1 MTTTLICDCNQTMP
15 LEPKTL
21 GAALAEPLPLHSTLC
36 RREAPAFQRAI
47 RSGDEVV
54 VACTQERKLFT
65 ELAEQTEGATS
76 PIRFVNIRET
86 GGWSR
91 DAKNASPKIAA
102 LLAVAHLPEPDPVS
116 TVSYASQGRLLIVGP
131 LDEAEKAA
139 ALVGDTLQVS
149 IFSTGPGA
157 AGGGQE
163 RRWPVMA
170 GRIASLQ
177 GWLGAFSLKW
187 TRDNPI
193 DLDLC
198 TRCNA
203 CLSACPEQAIGLDYQ
218 IDLAKCTSHRDCE
231 KACSVAGAINFS
243 RAPEALDAGFDL
255 VLDLGATALID
266 WHAPPQGYFHLAGGL
281 AHAEGLSTLLRLRE
295 LVGEFEKPK
304 FFDYKQKICAHSRN
318 EVVGCNACVEVCSA
332 HAISSDKARQ
342 RIVVNPQ
349 LCVGCGAC
357 TTVCPTGALGYTYP
371 RTPDQGRKLRT
382 LLSTYLG
389 AGGRDATVLLHN
401 EEGGQALVER
411 LGREAQLGRG
421 KRDGLGG
428 VPAHVLPV
436 ALMHVASTGIDLW
449 LSAIAFGASQV
460 AVLSTGEEAPQYL
473 DALKK
478 QMAVAQALLT
488 GLGYTGT
495 HFHLIEAATPAT
507 LDAALAGLRATRQRV
522 PGSAAR
528 FAVGGEKR
536 GTLEMTLDHLMAQ
549 APALSAPANEAAA
562 PLEIPLPNGSP
573 FGAVTVNKDSCTL
586 CLACVSACPA
596 SALQDNQNAPQL
608 RFIEKNCVQ
617 CGLCATTCPENAI
630 ALVPR
635 LSTAPERKQPVVLNE
650 AKPWACIRCSKPF
663 GTQKAIEAMLGKLA
677 GHAMFQGEALERLK
691 MCSDCR
697 VIDLYS
703 AQNEMKITQL

>member
-1 MTTTLICDCNQTMP
+1 MP

-131 LDEAEKAA
+131 LDQAEKAA
-139 ALVGDTLQVS
+139 ALVADTLQVS

-157 AGGGQE
+157 TGGAQE

-177 GWLGAFSLKW
+177 GWLGAFSLQW
-187 TRDNPI
+187 MRDNPI

-203 CLSACPEQAIGLDYQ
+203 CLGACPEQAIGLDYQ
-218 IDLAKCTSHRDCE
+218 IDMAKCTSNRDCE

-243 RAPEALDAGFDL
+243 RPPEALDAQFDL

-281 AHAEGLSTLLRLRE
+281 AQAEGLSTLLRLRE

-304 FFDYKQKICAHSRN
+304 FFDYKQKLCAHSRN

-332 HAISSDKARQ
+332 HAISSDKERQ

-357 TTVCPTGALGYTYP
+357 TTVCPTGALGYAYP

-382 LLSTYLG
+382 LLATYLG

-460 AVLSTGEEAPQYL
+460 VVLTTGEEAPQYL

-478 QMAVAQALLT
+478 QQAVAQALLT

-507 LDAALAGLRATRQRV
+507 LNAALAGLRATRQRV

-549 APALSAPANEAAA
+549 APALSAPSNDAAA
-562 PLEIPLPNGSP
+562 PLAIPLPEGSP
-573 FGAVTVNKDSCTL
+573 FGAITVNKDSCTL

-635 LSTAPERKQPVVLNE
+635 LLAAPERKQPVVLNE
-650 AKPWACIRCSKPF
+650 AKPWACIRCGKPF

-703 AQNEMKITQL
+703 AQNEMKITPL

>member
-21 GAALAEPLPLHSTLC
+21 GAALAESLPLHSTLC

-131 LDEAEKAA
+131 LDQAEKAA
-139 ALVGDTLQVS
+139 ALVTDTLQVS

-157 AGGGQE
+157 TGGGQE

-170 GRIASLQ
+170 GRIASLE

-187 TRDNPI
+187 MRDNPI

-203 CLSACPEQAIGLDYQ
+203 CVSACPEQAIGLDYQ
-218 IDLAKCTSHRDCE
+218 IDLAKCTSHRECE

-243 RAPEALDAGFDL
+243 RAPESLDAGFDL

-281 AHAEGLSTLLRLRE
+281 ANAEGLSTLLRLRE

-304 FFDYKQKICAHSRN
+304 FFDYKQKLCAHSRN

-332 HAISSDKARQ
+332 HAISSDKERQ

-382 LLSTYLG
+382 LLTTYLG

-401 EEGGQALVER
+401 EEGGQALVEQ
-411 LGREAQLGRG
+411 LGRAAQLGHG

-449 LSAIAFGASQV
+449 LSAVAFGASQV

-495 HFHLIEAATPAT
+495 HFHLIEAATPAA

-522 PGSAAR
+522 PATAAR
-528 FAVGGEKR
+528 FAVGAEKR

-549 APALSAPANEAAA
+549 APALSAPSNDAAA
-562 PLEIPLPNGSP
+562 PLEISLPNGSP
-573 FGAVTVNKDSCTL
+573 FGAITVNKDTCTL

-617 CGLCATTCPENAI
+617 CGLCETTCPENAI
-630 ALVPR
+630 ALMPR
-635 LSTAPERKQPVVLNE
+635 LLAAPERKQPVLLNE
-650 AKPWACIRCSKPF
+650 AKPWACIRCGKPF

>member
-1 MTTTLICDCNQTMP
+1 MP

-47 RSGDEVV
+47 RSGDDVV
-54 VACTQERKLFT
+54 VACTQERRLFT
-65 ELAEQTEGATS
+65 ELAAQTEGAVS

-102 LLAVAHLPEPDPVS
+102 LLAAAHLPEPDPVP

-139 ALVGDTLQVS
+139 ALVADTLQVS

-157 AGGGQE
+157 RGGSQE

-170 GRIASLQ
+170 GRIDGLR
-177 GWLGAFSLKW
+177 GWLGAFSLRW

-218 IDLAKCTSHRDCE
+218 IDLAKCGTHRDCE
-231 KACSVAGAINFS
+231 QACSVAGAIRFD
-243 RAPEALDAGFDL
+243 RASEALDAEFDL
-255 VLDLGATALID
+255 VLDLGAGALID
-266 WHAPPQGYFHLAGGL
+266 WHAPPQGYFHLPGGL
-281 AHAEGLSTLLRLRE
+281 AQAEGLATLLRLRE

-304 FFDYKQKICAHSRN
+304 FFDYKQKLCAHSRN

-332 HAISSDKARQ
+332 HAISSDKERQ
-342 RIVVNPQ
+342 RIVVDPQ

-371 RTPDQGRKLRT
+371 RTTDQGRRLRT
-382 LLSTYLG
+382 LVSTYLA
-389 AGGRDATVLLHN
+389 AGGRDAALLLHG
-401 EEGGQALVER
+401 EEGGQALI
-411 LGREAQLGRG
+411 EALGRG
-421 KRDGLGG
+421 ARLESGRRDGLNG

-436 ALMHVASTGIDLW
+436 ALRHAASTGIDLW
-449 LSAIAFGASQV
+449 LGAIAFGAAQV
-460 AVLSTGEEAPQYL
+460 AVLVTGEEAPPYV
-473 DALKK
+473 DALRQ
-478 QMAVAQALLT
+478 QMAVAQALLH

-495 HFHLIEAATPAT
+495 HFHLIEAATPAA

-522 PGSAAR
+522 PATAAR
-528 FAVGGEKR
+528 FAVAAEKR

-549 APALSAPANEAAA
+549 APAATAAE
-562 PLEIPLPNGSP
+562 PLAVPLPAGSP
-573 FGAVTVNKDSCTL
+573 FGAIAVNRDSCTL

-596 SALQDNQNAPQL
+596 GALQDNPNAPQL

-617 CGLCATTCPENAI
+617 CGLCQTTCPEDAI

-635 LSTAPERKQPVVLNE
+635 LLVAPERKQPVVLNE

>member
-1 MTTTLICDCNQTMP
+1 MP
-15 LEPKTL
+15 LEPKAL
-21 GAALAEPLPLHSTLC
+21 GAALAESLPLHSTLC

-47 RSGDEVV
+47 RSGDDVV
-54 VACTQERKLFT
+54 VACTQERRLFT

-76 PIRFVNIRET
+76 PIRFVNIREA

-91 DAKNASPKIAA
+91 DAKSASPKIAA

-131 LDEAEKAA
+131 LDAAEKAA
-139 ALVGDTLQVS
+139 ALVADALQVS

-157 AGGGQE
+157 AGGAQE

-170 GRIASLQ
+170 GRIVSLE
-177 GWLGAFSLKW
+177 GWLGNFSLRW

-218 IDLAKCTSHRDCE
+218 IDLGRCTSHRDCE
-231 KACSVAGAINFS
+231 KACSVAGAIHFG
-243 RAPEALDAGFDL
+243 RAPEALDAQFDL
-255 VLDLGATALID
+255 VLDLGANALID

-304 FFDYKQKICAHSRN
+304 FFDYKQKLCAHSRN

-332 HAISSDKARQ
+332 HAISSDKERQ

-382 LLSTYLG
+382 LLATYLG

-401 EEGGQALVER
+401 EEGGQALVEQ
-411 LGREAQLGRG
+411 LGRAAQLGRG

-495 HFHLIEAATPAT
+495 HFHLIEADAPAA

-522 PGSAAR
+522 PATAAR
-528 FAVGGEKR
+528 FAVGAEKR

-549 APALSAPANEAAA
+549 APVLSAPPADAAA
-562 PLEIPLPNGSP
+562 PLAPPLEIALPAGSP

-617 CGLCATTCPENAI
+617 CGLCETTCPENAI

-635 LSTAPERKQPVVLNE
+635 LLAAPERKQPVVLNE
-650 AKPWACIRCSKPF
+650 AKPWACIRCGKPF